1 MHTNALSESTS
12 PYLKQHQHNP
22 VDWVPWGKEAW
33 QRAREEDKLVIVSVG
48 YSACHWCHVM
58 EHETFENE
66 EAAAFMNAHF
76 LCIKVDR
83 EERPDV
89 DQVYMDAVQLMTRRG
104 GWPLNCVAL
113 PDGRPIWGGTYFP
126 KAQWLAGLNAVLE
139 VWKEDPEKV
148 EAYAA
153 QLVEAVGAMDD
164 ASQDGPAGETLVDIA
179 GSEGDAVQQQVDAH
193 LAEGLS
199 RWRGTWDPEYGGGR
213 GAPKFPL
220 PCQIE
225 CCLRLAD
232 AGRTP
237 EGAPRSG
244 PLGWTPEW
252 RDALGDHAML
262 TLRAMAR
269 GGIHDHVGGGFSR
282 YSVDERWHVPH
293 FEKMLYDN
301 GQLLGAYAEAWRR
314 APHPALMQAAEGIV
328 DFLTRELDDPSGG
341 FRSALDADS
350 DGAEGTYY
358 VWRTA
363 DLKAALPDEEAR
375 KEVFDVF
382 DVNGRSFWEQ
392 GQNVLMRP
400 ANQDD
405 ALWADEARQRRMA
418 EALKRMSDWR
428 DSPASGRTKPGLDDK
443 VLTAWTALAVTG
455 LAKAGRL
462 MQRPEWVARAER
474 GGAFLR
480 NVATL
485 PGESHVLRRS
495 WHADG
500 GPEVEGF
507 AEDYALTIEAMI
519 ELHQSTLDD
528 HWLREARAWMAVTM
542 DRFFDEKADTFW
554 FTSREGE
561 SLFAAKQSTDDS
573 VMPSANATLAS
584 CLWALGWACDIP
596 VWRDM
601 ARRLTARHLLGTP
614 HLERTARWIR
624 AWVDMSMPW
633 GQIVVAAPSREL
645 AKAQLDGWW
654 GEARPGTMV
663 RGVWPESSH
672 IPTWMEGKRPASDD
686 PVRWYVCVEGA
697 CGMPSA
703 SADEAWTQFTAL
715 SP

>member
-22 VDWVPWGKEAW
+22 VDWLPWGEVAW
-33 QRAREEDKLVIVSVG
+33 QRAREEHKLVIVSVG

-58 EHETFENE
+58 EHETFEDE
-66 EAAAFMNAHF
+66 EAAVFMNAHF
-76 LCIKVDR
+76 VSIKVDR

-199 RWRGTWDPEYGGGR
+199 RWRATWDPEYGGGR

-328 DFLTRELDDPSGG
+328 EFLTRELDDPSGG
-341 FRSALDADS
+341 FLSALDADS

-375 KEVFDVF
+375 KEVIEVF

-418 EALKRMSDWR
+418 QTLKRMSDWR

-480 NVATL
+480 DVATL

-561 SLFAAKQSTDDS
+561 SLFATKQSTDDS
-573 VMPSANATLAS
+573 VMPSANSTLAS

-596 VWRDM
+596 AWRDM

-654 GEARPGTMV
+654 TEARPGTMV
-663 RGVWPESSH
+663 HGVWPESSH

>member
-1 MHTNALSESTS
+1 MHTNALSTSTS

-22 VDWVPWGKEAW
+22 VDWLPWGEQAW
-33 QRAREEDKLVIVSVG
+33 QRAREEGKLVIVSVG

-58 EHETFENE
+58 EHETFEDE
-66 EAAAFMNAHF
+66 EAAVFMNAHF
-76 LCIKVDR
+76 VSIKVDR

-139 VWKEDPEKV
+139 VWKDDPSKV

-153 QLVEAVGAMDD
+153 QLAEAVGAMDD
-164 ASQDGPAGETLVDIA
+164 ASQGGPAGETLVDIP
-179 GSEGDAVQQQVDAH
+179 GSNEDTVQQQVDDH
-193 LAEGLS
+193 LMEGLA
-199 RWRGTWDPEYGGGR
+199 RWRATWDPEYGGGH

-225 CCLRLAD
+225 CWLRLAD
-232 AGRTP
+232 AGHAP
-237 EGAPRSG
+237 EGEARTRS
-244 PLGWTPEW
+244 LAWTPEW
-252 RDALGDHAML
+252 REPLDTHARL

-314 APHPALMQAAEGIV
+314 TPHPALMQAAEGIV
-328 DFLTRELDDPSGG
+328 AFLTRELDDPSGG

-358 VWRTA
+358 VWRMA

-375 KEVFDVF
+375 EEVIEVFDV
-382 DVNGRSFWEQ
+382 DGRSFWEQ

-405 ALWADEARQRRMA
+405 ALWADEAKQRRLAQAM
-418 EALKRMSDWR
+418 KQMSDWR
-428 DSPASGRTKPGLDDK
+428 DSPASGRAKPGLDDK

-474 GGAFLR
+474 GGAFMR
-480 NVATL
+480 NLATL
-485 PGESHVLRRS
+485 PGEVHMLRRS

-500 GPEVEGF
+500 GTEVEGF
-507 AEDYALTIEAMI
+507 AEDYALAIEAMI
-519 ELHQSTLDD
+519 ELHQSTLDEQ
-528 HWLREARAWMAVTM
+528 WLHEARAWMAVTL

-584 CLWALGWACDIP
+584 CLWTLGWACDIP
-596 VWRDM
+596 TWRDM

-614 HLERTARWIR
+614 HLERSARWIR

-633 GQIVVAAPSREL
+633 GQIVVAAPSREM
-645 AKAQLDGWW
+645 AQAQLEGWW
-654 GEARPGTMV
+654 SAARPGTMV
-663 RGVWPESSH
+663 HGVWPESSH
-672 IPTWMEGKRPASDD
+672 IPKWMEGKRPASGD

-697 CGMPSA
+697 CGMPCA
-703 SADEAWTQFTAL
+703 SADEAWTQFINLTR
-715 SP
+715 

>member
-22 VDWVPWGKEAW
+22 VDWVPWGDEAW
-33 QRAREEDKLVIVSVG
+33 KRAREEHKLVIVSVG

-58 EHETFENE
+58 EHETFEDE
-66 EAAAFMNAHF
+66 EAAVFMNAHF
-76 LCIKVDR
+76 VSIKVDR

-139 VWKEDPEKV
+139 VWKDDPAKV

-153 QLVEAVGAMDD
+153 QLAEAVGAMDD
-164 ASQDGPAGETLVDIA
+164 ASPGPETGPTLVDIH
-179 GSEGDAVQQQVDAH
+179 GSDEDTVQQQVDDH
-193 LAEGLS
+193 LMEGLA
-199 RWRGTWDPEYGGGR
+199 RWRATWDPEYGGGR

-225 CCLRLAD
+225 CWLRLAD

-237 EGAPRSG
+237 EGAARTE
-244 PLGWTPEW
+244 PLGWTSAW
-252 RDALGDHAML
+252 REVLGDHALL

-314 APHPALMQAAEGIV
+314 TPHPSLMQAAEGIV
-328 DFLTRELDDPSGG
+328 AFLRRELDDPSGG
-341 FRSALDADS
+341 VRSALDADS

-358 VWRTA
+358 VWRMA
-363 DLKAALPDEEAR
+363 DLKAALPDEEAC
-375 KEVFDVF
+375 KEVIEVFDV
-382 DVNGRSFWEQ
+382 DGRSFWEQ

-400 ANQDD
+400 TVQDD
-405 ALWADEARQRRMA
+405 ALWADDAKQRRVTQ
-418 EALKRMSDWR
+418 ALKRMSDWR
-428 DSPASGRTKPGLDDK
+428 DNAASGRAKPGLDDK

-480 NVATL
+480 DVATL
-485 PGESHVLRRS
+485 PGEDHVLRRS

-519 ELHQSTLDD
+519 ELYQSTLDD
-528 HWLREARAWMAVTM
+528 QWLREARAWMAVTL

-584 CLWALGWACDIP
+584 CLWALGWAFDIP
-596 VWRDM
+596 TWRDM

-614 HLERTARWIR
+614 HLERSARWIR

-633 GQIVVAAPSREL
+633 GQIVVAAPSQDL
-645 AKAQLDGWW
+645 AKAQLPGWW
-654 GEARPGTMV
+654 KEARPGTMV
-663 RGVWPESSH
+663 HGVWPESSH

-697 CGMPSA
+697 CGLPCA
-703 SADEAWTQFTAL
+703 SANEAWTQFSAL